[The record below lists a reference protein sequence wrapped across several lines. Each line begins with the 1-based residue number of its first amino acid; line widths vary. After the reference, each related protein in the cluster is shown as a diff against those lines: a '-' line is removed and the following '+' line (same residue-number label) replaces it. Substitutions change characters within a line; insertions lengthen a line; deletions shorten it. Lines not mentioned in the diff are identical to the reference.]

1 MAAFKTSNQ
10 RRKTGGGYGDKRKKK
25 KIYHRRKVCRFCA
38 DTSLAIDYKDS
49 KNLRYFIT
57 ERGKII
63 PRRISGTCAKHQR
76 ALMRAIKRART
87 IALLPYVGTLE
98 T

>member
-1 MAAFKTSNQ
+1 MAAPTTR
-10 RRKTGGGYGDKRKKK
+10 RRKVNERGSYRR
-25 KIYHRRKVCRFCA
+25 KIYHRRKICRFCA
-38 DTSLAIDYKDS
+38 DNSLEINYKDS

-63 PRRISGTCAKHQR
+63 PRRISGTCARHQR
-76 ALMRAIKRART
+76 QLTRAIKRART
-87 IALLPYVGTLE
+87 IALLPYVGTME